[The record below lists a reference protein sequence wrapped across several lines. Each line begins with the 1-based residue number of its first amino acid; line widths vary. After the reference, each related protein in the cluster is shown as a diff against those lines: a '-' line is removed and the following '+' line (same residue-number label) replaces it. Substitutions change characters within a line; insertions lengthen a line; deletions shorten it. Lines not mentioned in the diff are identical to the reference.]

1 MTTHAA
7 LYARISSDP
16 NDTALGVARQK
27 IDCLA
32 LAESKGW
39 TVTQQSTYV
48 DNDTSA
54 TSGKPRPN
62 YERMMRDLRD
72 GRVTALV
79 VWDVDRLTRTPRE
92 LEDIIDLAKQQSVSL
107 ASVGGEIDLATP
119 QGILT
124 AGIKAQVAR
133 HETEQLVRRVKR
145 KMAERAQTGAPH
157 GRTAYGWRRE
167 QQYDDQGRRL
177 GSRDVL
183 HPEQAAVIRECASAV
198 LAGESLASIA
208 RGLNERGVPTLNSK
222 PWSPTTLKH
231 VLLRERNIG
240 QRVHQGQVVGA
251 GDWEPALTDETYRRV
266 VALLTDPTR
275 RTSPGPTVRH
285 LLSGI
290 ARCGVCDGP
299 MRIYPAKDGRRFP
312 TYVCKGNHVRRAQPD
327 VDALV
332 SEVVTTFLAGPNAM
346 LELAGPQNAA
356 ALAEAEAHYADV
368 RARLNIAADQYAAG
382 IGDAE
387 TFARISARL
396 KPELERADRARRTVS
411 TVPDLLDLAR
421 PDIAEL
427 WADGDTI
434 PLSRKREAIAR
445 LVDVVILRS
454 RRGTPVEDSVRVT
467 GKDRSKVAK
476 HGAD

>member
-1 MTTHAA
+1 MPTHAA

-39 TVTQQSTYV
+39 TVTPQSTYV

-54 TSGKPRPN
+54 TSGKPRPQ
-62 YERMMRDLRD
+62 YERMMRALAS
-72 GRVTALV
+72 GQTQALV

-92 LEDIIDLAKQQSVSL
+92 LEDVVELAENHGVAL

-119 QGILT
+119 QGRLT
-124 AGIKAQVAR
+124 ARIKGSVAR

-145 KMAERAQTGAPH
+145 KMAERAHTGAPH

-183 HPEQAAVIRECASAV
+183 RPDQAAVIRECASAV
-198 LAGESLASIA
+198 LAGESLNSVC
-208 RGLNERGVPTLNSK
+208 RRLNERGMPTLNNK
-222 PWSPTTLKH
+222 PWSPTSLKG

-251 GDWEPALTDETYRRV
+251 GDWEPVLSDETYRRV

-275 RTSPGPTVRH
+275 RTSPGATVRH

-312 TYVCKGNHVRRAQPD
+312 TYVCKANHVRRAQPD

-332 SEVVTTFLAGPNAM
+332 NEVVTTFLAGPHA
-346 LELAGPQNAA
+346 LTLLAGPDDAA
-356 ALAEAEAHYADV
+356 ALAEAERHYADV
-368 RARLNIAADQYAAG
+368 RARLDVAASMFASG
-382 IGDAE
+382 TTDAV
-387 TFARISARL
+387 TFERINAQL
-396 KPELERADRARRTVS
+396 QPELARADRSRHAVS
-411 TVPDLLDLAR
+411 SVPDLLDLAR

-454 RRGTPVEDSVRVT
+454 SRGTPIEESVRVT
-467 GKDRSKVAK
+467 GKDRSVSHDA
-476 HGAD
+476 